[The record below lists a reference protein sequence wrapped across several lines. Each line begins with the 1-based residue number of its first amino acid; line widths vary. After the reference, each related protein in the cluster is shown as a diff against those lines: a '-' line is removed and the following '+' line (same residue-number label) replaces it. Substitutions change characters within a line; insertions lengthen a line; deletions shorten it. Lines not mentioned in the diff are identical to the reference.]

1 MKNLLFVWFQETNKT
16 AIEKQS
22 YEVILRLENNYAKL
36 SNNAW
41 VILTERTIRNVRD
54 QLEKYSGPNE
64 RLFIIDINASKW
76 ASLGIPK
83 EMTDAI
89 KSGQKKLVLMIDNKI
104 QNRAKNFQSWQLRP
118 VPGKIANRTAR

>member
-16 AIEKQS
+16 VIEKQS

-41 VILTERTIRNVRD
+41 VILTERTARNVRD
-54 QLEKYSGPNE
+54 QLEKYSGSNE
-64 RLFIIDINASKW
+64 RLFIIDISASKW

-89 KSGQKKLVLMIDNKI
+89 KEWAEKTYID
-104 QNRAKNFQSWQLRP
+104 
-118 VPGKIANRTAR
+118 G

>member
-41 VILTERTIRNVRD
+41 VILTERTVRNVRD
-54 QLEKYSGPNE
+54 QLEKYSGANE
-64 RLFIIDINASKW
+64 RLFIIDISVSKW

-89 KSGQKKLVLMIDNKI
+89 KEWAEKTYIDD
-104 QNRAKNFQSWQLRP
+104 
-118 VPGKIANRTAR
+118 

>member
-1 MKNLLFVWFQETNKT
+1 MKNLLFVWFQETDKT
-16 AIEKQS
+16 VIEKQS

-41 VILTERTIRNVRD
+41 VILTERTVRNVRD
-54 QLEKYSGPNE
+54 QLEKYSGSNE
-64 RLFIIDINASKW
+64 RLFIIDISASKW

-89 KSGQKKLVLMIDNKI
+89 KEWAEKTYIY
-104 QNRAKNFQSWQLRP
+104 
-118 VPGKIANRTAR
+118 